1 MDKIDARSHAEITA
15 LLRRLSPRKRARL
28 IEAMR
33 TIEDLFGGKQ
43 DHAGARKA
51 PYRLRRHRPG
61 DMGWIIHRH
70 GALYA
75 EEYGWDA
82 SFEPFVADVAAGFIR
97 KYDPKCERC
106 WMAELDGE
114 TVGSVLLV
122 RKSKTVAQLRLLLV
136 EPKARG
142 IGLGARLVMECE
154 RFARQ
159 AGYRKIMLWT
169 NSVLH
174 AARHIYEQ
182 AGYRLVR
189 EEPHHSFGQDL
200 VGQYWEMKL

>member
-1 MDKIDARSHAEITA
+1 MGKIHARSHAEVAAIMK
-15 LLRRLSPRKRARL
+15 RLSPSNRARL
-28 IEAMR
+28 IAAVH
-33 TIEDLFGGKQ
+33 TLEDLFGDKHE
-43 DHAGARKA
+43 DTAVRKA
-51 PYRLRRHRPG
+51 PYRLRTHQPG
-61 DMGWIIHRH
+61 DMGWVIHRH

-75 EEYGWDA
+75 KEYGWDI
-82 SFEPFVADVAAGFIR
+82 SFESLVAEIAAHFIR
-97 KYDPKCERC
+97 KFDPKNERC
-106 WMAELDGE
+106 WIAEMNGE
-114 TVGSVLLV
+114 IVGSVLLV

-142 IGLGARLVMECE
+142 IGLGARLVDECE

-189 EEPHHSFGQDL
+189 EEPHQSFGQNL
-200 VGQYWEMKL
+200 VGQFWEMKL